1 MWGSPRTGRKEG
13 QETEGGD
20 RAKAQPRLRSGEPQ
34 LRGVAGVKGRVGPG
48 YRPTWGWTLKSVQ
61 GWVLKKG

>member
-13 QETEGGD
+13 QEAAGGD
-20 RAKAQPRLRSGEPQ
+20 RAKAQPRLMSGEPQ
-34 LRGVAGVKGRVGPG
+34 LRGVAGVKGRAGPG